1 MRLLAPAKIN
11 LHLRVGPRREDGF
24 HPLLSWFTTVRLF
37 DSLVLEEDEIDRR
50 GAMAAPDDA
59 GSGQSRENSGSAAE
73 VALICDLPGLPCDE
87 RNLVVRIARAFRDAA
102 RSESGAARADGSAT
116 ARGGGPRHVGGIRA
130 TLQKRIPIGA
140 GLGGGSSDA
149 ARTLLGLNRLW
160 RMGRAADDL
169 SAFAVR
175 FGSDVPFFFH
185 GPSSVCR
192 GRGEIVMPVPRPAA
206 RWAVLVLPELAM
218 PTAEV
223 YRRFDAMGL
232 GRESDIATQPD
243 WSAWAKLN
251 SEDLLP
257 RLVNDLEPPAFDLA
271 PRLGALRTRVE
282 EMLGRAVRMS
292 GSGSSLFTLFD
303 DESAAQE
310 AAAHIERDARERALA
325 VEVSPIFRDD
335 LNEDFEDR

>member
-11 LHLRVGPRREDGF
+11 LHLRVGPLRVDGF

-37 DSLVLEEDEIDRR
+37 DSLVLEENEIEARV
-50 GAMAAPDDA
+50 GILAPPGA
-59 GSGQSRENSGSAAE
+59 GSGQAGADAGSAAE

-87 RNLVVRIARAFRDAA
+87 RNLVVKIARAFRDVA
-102 RSESGAARADGSAT
+102 RSQSGAERADGSAT
-116 ARGGGPRHVGGIRA
+116 ARIGGSRHVGGIRA

-160 RMGRAADDL
+160 RMGRAANDL

-175 FGSDVPFFFH
+175 FGSDLPFFFH

-192 GRGEIVMPVPRPAA
+192 GRGEIVMPVPRPVA
-206 RWAVLVLPELAM
+206 RWATLVLPKLAM

-232 GRESDIATQPD
+232 GRERDITDEPD
-243 WSAWAKLN
+243 WSAWAKLK
-251 SEDLLP
+251 SEELLP
-257 RLVNDLEPPAFDLA
+257 RLVNDLEPPAFELA
-271 PRLGALRTRVE
+271 PQLGALQVRIE

-310 AAAHIERDARERALA
+310 AARHIERDTRERALA